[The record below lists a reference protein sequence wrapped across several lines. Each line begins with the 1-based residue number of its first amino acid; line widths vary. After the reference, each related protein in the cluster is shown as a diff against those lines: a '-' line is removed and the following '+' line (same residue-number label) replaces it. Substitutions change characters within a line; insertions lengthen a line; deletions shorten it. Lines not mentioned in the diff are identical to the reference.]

1 MTEIREER
9 GDVLELEYDPKTGVY
24 SPARPERRSPRL
36 QVALFVLTILSTL
49 LVNGPWYSLAIMSIL
64 LAHEMGHYLVSRY
77 YRVKASLPYFL
88 PFPLSPIGTFGA
100 VIRMEGRIPSR
111 KVLFDIGIAGP
122 LAGLAFTIPAILL
135 GLEWSAVVVKSNPM
149 PNALPLGDSFL
160 FSFLSRLV
168 KGDIGPDH
176 DILLHP
182 VAFAGWVGL
191 LVTALNLLPVS
202 QLDGG
207 HILYGLLGER
217 SRRVAMAVYAAFLA
231 MAIIKFHNWL
241 FLAALIFLFRP
252 EHPPTVDPWT
262 PLSRGR
268 RALGILALLLFAISF
283 TPDPFRLN

>member
-1 MTEIREER
+1 MSENQEER
-9 GDVLELEYDPKTGVY
+9 GDVLEVEYDPKSGVY
-24 SPARPERRSPRL
+24 APVVRKSRPPWL
-36 QVALFVLTILSTL
+36 HVTLFLLTVVSTVL
-49 LVNGPWYSLAIMSIL
+49 VGGPWYAIGIMTIL

-77 YRVKASLPYFL
+77 YRVRASLPYFL

-111 KVLFDIGIAGP
+111 TVLFDIGIAGP
-122 LAGLAFTIPAILL
+122 LAGLVFTIPAIVL
-135 GLEWSAVVVKSNPM
+135 GLHLSTVVSTDAPT
-149 PNALPLGDSFL
+149 PNTLPLGDSFL
-160 FSFLSRLV
+160 FAMLARLV
-168 KGDIGPDH
+168 KGELGPER

-252 EHPPTVDPWT
+252 EHPPTVDPFT
-262 PLSRGR
+262 PLSRWR
-268 RALGILALLLFAISF
+268 RALGVFTLFLFAISF
-283 TPDPFRLN
+283 TPDPFRLG